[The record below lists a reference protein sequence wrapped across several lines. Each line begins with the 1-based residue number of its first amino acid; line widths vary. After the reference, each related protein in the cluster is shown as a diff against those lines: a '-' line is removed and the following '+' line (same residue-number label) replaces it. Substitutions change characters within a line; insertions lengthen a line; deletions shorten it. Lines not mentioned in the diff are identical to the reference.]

1 MAESMPLD
9 EVSDAIT
16 IQAVSA
22 GFVEEHPDVFEN
34 VRAIVG
40 KNSLHTIRQACL
52 AMEQMDLEP
61 LARTI
66 RRPIL
71 FTNGTHDIMTPP
83 RLAPSGFSAEDVCR
97 AVPEWARLHEFPAI
111 GHADL
116 LECPEEAVAVVTAFF
131 EEVVASGR

>member
-22 GFVEEHPDVFEN
+22 GFIEAHPDIFAN

-52 AMEQMDLEP
+52 AMEEMDLEP
-61 LARTI
+61 LARQL

-71 FTNGTHDIMTPP
+71 FTNGTKDIMTPP
-83 RLAPSGFSAEDVCR
+83 RLAPSGFSAAQIVE
-97 AVPEWARLHEFPAI
+97 AVPEWARLHEFPDI
-111 GHADL
+111 GHAPL
-116 LECPEEAVAVVTAFF
+116 LEEPEAAVRVVTEFF
-131 EEVVASGR
+131 LEALAA